1 MPVVF
6 FNQTMIVNTTVL
18 PLAYTNSQ
26 YMNSHDNG
34 SLVLEWWNFAGKI
47 FSQWKEKKRNHIG
60 PQIPP
65 PKQICLRG
73 QEKKNQ
79 VELQYTQ
86 FEMTIGSLHR
96 CLFIN
101 FNYG

>member
-1 MPVVF
+1 MVELRPEDF
-6 FNQTMIVNTTVL
+6 FTVE
-18 PLAYTNSQ
+18 
-26 YMNSHDNG
+26 G
-34 SLVLEWWNFAGKI
+34 
-47 FSQWKEKKRNHIG
+47 EKKEPHRTTDSTTKADL
-60 PQIPP
+60 PA
-65 PKQICLRG
+65 RTR
-73 QEKKNQ
+73 EKNQ

>member
-1 MPVVF
+1 MVELRREDF
-6 FNQTMIVNTTVL
+6 FTME
-18 PLAYTNSQ
+18 
-26 YMNSHDNG
+26 G
-34 SLVLEWWNFAGKI
+34 E
-47 FSQWKEKKRNHIG
+47 KRNHTG